1 MPDMGGSIRILPQ
14 GAAMPLSLA
23 VPILAAS
30 LLLPWQGQWFCAAA
44 VIIVLGVPHGA
55 LDVEIGRTLLR
66 DRVGWAWFP
75 LFAAPYLALVAAV
88 LIAWNLAPEANL
100 GAFLAVSVWHF
111 GSEETDGGGLPALA
125 VGGLPVALPVLLQP
139 AATAQVLAAISGV
152 PFGAPPAWLL
162 LGSLAWML
170 LAAFWCYRT
179 LVDGS
184 RHALILPILQCL
196 GFAFLPPLTA
206 FTLYFVSVHAPM
218 HTAALIRNST
228 RAPRVR
234 DAATAWWLAI
244 PTTALTVLIGISLW
258 PLGSGEPAVHVVG
271 VTLQLL
277 AALTLPHLLL
287 DVGLAKREKSGPR
300 AASIQ
305 SSGSVTRKLLTNG

>member
-1 MPDMGGSIRILPQ
+1 MDGSVRILPP
-14 GAAMPLSLA
+14 GAAMPLCLA
-23 VPILAAS
+23 VPILATS

-44 VIIVLGVPHGA
+44 VTIVLGVPHGA

-75 LFAAPYLALVAAV
+75 LFAAPYLTLVAAV
-88 LIAWNLAPEANL
+88 LIVWRLAPEATL
-100 GAFLAVSVWHF
+100 SAFLAVSVWHF
-111 GSEETDGGGLPALA
+111 GSEETGDDGLPALA

-152 PFGAPPAWLL
+152 PFGAPPTWLL
-162 LGSLAWML
+162 WGSLVLVL
-170 LAAFWCYRT
+170 LAAFWCYHT
-179 LVDGS
+179 LVDGP

-206 FTLYFVSVHAPM
+206 FTLYFVCVHAPM

-228 RAPRVR
+228 RAPRIR
-234 DAATAWWLAI
+234 DTASAWWLAI
-244 PTTALTVLIGISLW
+244 PTTVLTVLIGISLW
-258 PLGSGEPAVHVVG
+258 PLGSGEPAVQVVR

-287 DVGLAKREKSGPR
+287 DVWLAKREKSGPQV
-300 AASIQ
+300 APIQ
-305 SSGSVTRKLLTNG
+305 SSGSVTRKLVLDG